1 MKLLFGIFLF
11 VLMHIGVWWGTNAQ
25 FIEGFSRSKAFVISL
40 VLSVPV
46 TLLAFQGSRMVYDA
60 LDESAWAS
68 RFVGFGVSYL
78 VFPVLTWVFLGESMF
93 TAKTMTCIALSCAIL
108 GVQIFWT

>member
-25 FIEGFSRSKAFVISL
+25 FIEGFSRSKAFIISMA
-40 VLSVPV
+40 LSIPI
-46 TLLAFQGSRMVYDA
+46 TLLAFHGSRMVYEA
-60 LDESAWAS
+60 LNESAWAS

-78 VFPVLTWVFLGESMF
+78 VFPILTWIWLGESML
-93 TAKTMTCIALSCAIL
+93 TTKTLVCIALSCMIL
-108 GVQIFWT
+108 GVQIFWV